1 MCWQQLRVQGKPR
14 RDNNALKRHFLSS
27 NAFPVKAPFF
37 FPIVP
42 SSIGA
47 EKKAV
52 LTTRVGSVHNSLG
65 SCLLKVCFYSQFKL
79 DGEEA
84 CQPVGLASDENEKKG
99 AQVQFYHLS
108 SFKKKTKKKHWHWN
122 LAVLQ
127 PNIFRF
133 LYKWNKTLFV
143 SGPAP
148 RGTTH
153 NGLYC
158 LSSPVTHAHQWVCA
172 AAKVNSDNMSEVQVK
187 FQQTNFT

>member
-65 SCLLKVCFYSQFKL
+65 SCLLKVCFYSQLQL

-84 CQPVGLASDENEKKG
+84 CQPVRLASDENEKKG

-108 SFKKKTKKKHWHWN
+108 SFKKKKKKNIDTGTWLSCSQIYLDSSTNEIKHSLYQGLLHEEQHTMAFIASPV
-122 LAVLQ
+122 LSLTLTSESALQ
-127 PNIFRF
+127 P
-133 LYKWNKTLFV
+133 KSTL
-143 SGPAP
+143 
-148 RGTTH
+148 TI
-153 NGLYC
+153 
-158 LSSPVTHAHQWVCA
+158 
-172 AAKVNSDNMSEVQVK
+172 
-187 FQQTNFT
+187 